1 MRLLVSVV
9 LLMVQFG
16 PLAGA
21 GMCLRAAA
29 QPKAECSM
37 PMQGMTHYDSRSHS
51 GSSQDCAQMVVC
63 APAAPVIP
71 EVAVGFFGISQPG
84 HTNYSS
90 PVVASPRRP
99 DRPAAAPS
107 HSLKSSSSHT

>member
-21 GMCLRAAA
+21 GMCMRAAA

-37 PMQGMTHYDSRSHS
+37 PMQGMTHDDGRPYPS
-51 GSSQDCAQMVVC
+51 SSQDCAQMVIC
-63 APAAPVIP
+63 APAAPVVP
-71 EVAVGFFGISQPG
+71 ELAVQFFGISQPG
-84 HTNYSS
+84 HTNYST
-90 PVVASPRRP
+90 
-99 DRPAAAPS
+99 PAALFPGDPIVPPQPPPIV
-107 HSLKSSSSHT
+107 